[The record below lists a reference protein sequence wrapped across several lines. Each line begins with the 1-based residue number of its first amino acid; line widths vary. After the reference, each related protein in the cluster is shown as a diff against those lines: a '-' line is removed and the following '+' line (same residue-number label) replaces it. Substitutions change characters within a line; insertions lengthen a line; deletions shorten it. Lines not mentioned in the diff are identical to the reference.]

1 MLIELQYA
9 VMIDSGDNP
18 DELLEPIA
26 YLTRSKNR
34 LRVLETLTESIP
46 KPGLDPPDYEP
57 RELQHRTEAS
67 EATVNRILNEFQ
79 ERGWAERNTDGEYAA
94 TALGQGIAIGIAPVI
109 DSIEAIDHLGEALS
123 ILPLSELSI
132 DLGHFRDATV
142 REPQGPQPVD
152 FGEYL
157 SDVLEG
163 CSSYYFLTY
172 ALGPPNIEGVDFTEL
187 DQVMILAEHTIDYQG
202 AATGQTPREQIE
214 TGDEVYSY
222 HGHIPCNIMICDET
236 VIFENGQVDGIQVG
250 TAIESQNETVRNWA
264 LEVFD
269 RYRKAAEELT
279 LEDLNP

>member
-1 MLIELQYA
+1 MLIG
-9 VMIDSGDNP
+9 VKSGTMIDNRDNP

-26 YLTRSKNR
+26 YLARSQNR
-34 LRVLETLTESIP
+34 LRVLETLTEDIP
-46 KPGLDPPDYEP
+46 KPGLDPPGYEP
-57 RELQHRTEAS
+57 RELRARTEAS
-67 EATVNRILNEFQ
+67 EATVNRILNEFRD
-79 ERGWAERNTDGEYAA
+79 RGWAERDTAGEYTA
-94 TALGQGIAIGIAPVI
+94 TALGQGIAIGIAPII
-109 DSIEAIDHLGEALS
+109 DSMEAIHHLGEALS
-123 ILPLSELSI
+123 ILPLNELSI

-157 SDVLEG
+157 SDVLDG

-202 AATGQTPREQIE
+202 AATGRTPREQIE

-236 VIFENGQVDGIQVG
+236 VVFENGQVDGIRVG
-250 TAIESQNETVRNWA
+250 TAIESRNETVRNWA
-264 LEVFD
+264 FDVFD
-269 RYRKAAEELT
+269 RYRNAAEEIT
-279 LEDLNP
+279 LEDSDP